1 MMQFLLPHVEV
12 IGHTVFHG
20 VPDGLLPMEEE
31 VTRTDLATPRQAALL
46 KIQAKG
52 QDQGTDGD
60 RLIECAGR
68 SCYSPDTEVLTRD
81 GWVRFDR
88 LQRGVEVGTFDIGTG
103 ALEFL
108 VPDEH
113 IVKHHQ
119 GRMFHAF
126 GRRVNLLIT
135 PDHNLLAKFKKTSD
149 SRLVPAQE
157 AFGKTFSIPKR
168 AVYAGEA
175 VVPIEMPEHHYV
187 QATANQYGATGHSAR
202 TTPGLVVDV
211 QQMPA
216 FAEFLGWF
224 LAEGSLSGG
233 NGSGQRVSLYQK
245 DENAGPIF
253 ACLEQLGWSWGKTI
267 DARSGVAN
275 ITVGISALAR
285 WLRQFGDGSFHKRVP
300 GFVFHWPVVLRQ
312 RVIDAAFAGDGH
324 DYGQGRRC
332 YNTRSR
338 QLAEDMQRLLVTTGK
353 SASFGWTMTDGEKM
367 YRVYEGIREFA
378 EVKPRMQEWVEYDG
392 MVYCVSTRNRTV
404 MVRRAGIVMICGNC
418 YDSYGVGRNSADYHK
433 HIADVD
439 HGSVTEH
446 AWLSF
451 FLSNLSRGLTHE
463 LVRHRVGVAIS
474 QRSTRYVDE
483 NESAWVLHPLIK
495 AYIESGAGA
504 ALRAPNGEQVTFSME
519 QEVQNV
525 ITTSKR
531 GYKDMVPK
539 LQEFLV
545 KKGIDKLT
553 ARKQARG
560 AARGLLG
567 NALLTE
573 MVWSVNVRT
582 LRGTI
587 LKQRAN
593 SAADAEIRALAV
605 RLWEEA
611 LPYHPAYLSE
621 LKRRPC
627 IDGLADELY
636 LPSSPVEQL
645 RLARE
650 EIATLKERVK
660 ALESGGQKLIGDPG
674 NSG

>member
-31 VTRTDLATPRQAALL
+31 VARTDLATPRQAALL

-52 QDQGTDGD
+52 QDVGTDGD

-68 SCYSPDTEVLTRD
+68 S
-81 GWVRFDR
+81 
-88 LQRGVEVGTFDIGTG
+88 
-103 ALEFL
+103 
-108 VPDEH
+108 
-113 IVKHHQ
+113 
-119 GRMFHAF
+119 
-126 GRRVNLLIT
+126 
-135 PDHNLLAKFKKTSD
+135 
-149 SRLVPAQE
+149 
-157 AFGKTFSIPKR
+157 
-168 AVYAGEA
+168 
-175 VVPIEMPEHHYV
+175 
-187 QATANQYGATGHSAR
+187 
-202 TTPGLVVDV
+202 
-211 QQMPA
+211 
-216 FAEFLGWF
+216 
-224 LAEGSLSGG
+224 
-233 NGSGQRVSLYQK
+233 
-245 DENAGPIF
+245 
-253 ACLEQLGWSWGKTI
+253 
-267 DARSGVAN
+267 
-275 ITVGISALAR
+275 
-285 WLRQFGDGSFHKRVP
+285 
-300 GFVFHWPVVLRQ
+300 
-312 RVIDAAFAGDGH
+312 
-324 DYGQGRRC
+324 
-332 YNTRSR
+332 
-338 QLAEDMQRLLVTTGK
+338 
-353 SASFGWTMTDGEKM
+353 
-367 YRVYEGIREFA
+367 
-378 EVKPRMQEWVEYDG
+378 
-392 MVYCVSTRNRTV
+392 
-404 MVRRAGIVMICGNC
+404 C

-433 HIADVD
+433 HIAEVD
-439 HGSVTEH
+439 HGSVCEH

-495 AYIESGAGA
+495 AYIESGAGK

-519 QEVQNV
+519 QEIQNV

-567 NALLTE
+567 NALMTE

-593 SAADAEIRALAV
+593 SAADAEIRSLAV

-611 LPYHPAYLSE
+611 LPRLSGRAEAPTLRRRSRRRAVPAQQS
-621 LKRRPC
+621 C
-627 IDGLADELY
+627 
-636 LPSSPVEQL
+636 
-645 RLARE
+645 
-650 EIATLKERVK
+650 
-660 ALESGGQKLIGDPG
+660 
-674 NSG
+674 